1 MIVHD
6 RRIAEI
12 MIEDIF
18 LSSHNLFVLVDYN
31 DIRTIR
37 RKSTFRV
44 LYRYELA
51 INQISQLSE
60 AIKEEISLDGMNYC
74 AIEIAY
80 GEMMTHSALQNL
92 MNIVNGALMDIPRLN
107 CSHLSDNLSGEEVVL
122 NLYLFTPKSEDERE
136 MDIRIDKMLDCYKTI
151 HSPYMRDCETEKNEA
166 LNIELQMLNPDIPEP
181 DGDVR
186 LAAYT
191 GVISQLTVNDDSAFF
206 IRQMV
211 DDAVKNLEQDIQ
223 KDRIVRISTIQNF
236 VFYAGNLWMHL
247 DGYFTQDELKVTAQR
262 WSRILHDA
270 RINSPGYL
278 KEAADFVGELRNIWV
293 ENLSGDEFNGLLAR
307 SKALAMKGNDT
318 NRADVFSALEKI
330 CRDAHYVCDAKK
342 CIASAELAIEIAST
356 GNPEIN
362 FLEKR
367 IQMFEEL
374 ISRNRKLDQ

>member
-1 MIVHD
+1 
-6 RRIAEI
+6 
-12 MIEDIF
+12 
-18 LSSHNLFVLVDYN
+18 
-31 DIRTIR
+31 
-37 RKSTFRV
+37 
-44 LYRYELA
+44 
-51 INQISQLSE
+51 
-60 AIKEEISLDGMNYC
+60 
-74 AIEIAY
+74 
-80 GEMMTHSALQNL
+80 
-92 MNIVNGALMDIPRLN
+92 
-107 CSHLSDNLSGEEVVL
+107 
-122 NLYLFTPKSEDERE
+122 
-136 MDIRIDKMLDCYKTI
+136 
-151 HSPYMRDCETEKNEA
+151 
-166 LNIELQMLNPDIPEP
+166 
-181 DGDVR
+181 
-186 LAAYT
+186 
-191 GVISQLTVNDDSAFF
+191 
-206 IRQMV
+206 
-211 DDAVKNLEQDIQ
+211 
-223 KDRIVRISTIQNF
+223 
-236 VFYAGNLWMHL
+236 MHL

-293 ENLSGDEFNGLLAR
+293 ENLSEDEFNGLLTR

>member
-18 LSSHNLFVLVDYN
+18 LSSHNSFVLVDYN

-74 AIEIAY
+74 TIEIAY
-80 GEMMTHSALQNL
+80 GEMMTNSDMQNL
-92 MNIVNGALMDIPRLN
+92 MNIVNGVLMDIPRLN

-136 MDIRIDKMLDCYKTI
+136 MDIRIDKMLDCYKMI
-151 HSPYMRDCETEKNEA
+151 HSPYMRDCETEKNET
-166 LNIELQMLNPDIPEP
+166 LNIELHMLNPDIPEP
-181 DGDVR
+181 DGDAR

-211 DDAVKNLEQDIQ
+211 DDAVKNFEQDIQ
-223 KDRIVRISTIQNF
+223 KGRIVRISTIQNF

-278 KEAADFVGELRNIWV
+278 KEAADFAGELRNIWV
-293 ENLSGDEFNGLLAR
+293 ENLSEDEFNGLLTR

-318 NRADVFSALEKI
+318 NRADIFSALEKI
-330 CRDAHYVCDAKK
+330 CRDAHYICDAKK
-342 CIASAELAIEIAST
+342 CISSAELAIEMAST

-374 ISRNRKLDQ
+374 ISSNRKLDQ

>member
-18 LSSHNLFVLVDYN
+18 LSFHNSFVLVDYN

-80 GEMMTHSALQNL
+80 GENMTYSDMQNL
-92 MNIVNGALMDIPRLN
+92 RNISNEALKDMPRIN
-107 CSHLSDNLSGEEVVL
+107 CCHLTDNLSSGDLVV
-122 NLYLFTPKSEDERE
+122 NLYMFAPKLDEDRE
-136 MDIRIDKMLDCYKTI
+136 MDIRIDKMLDCYRTI
-151 HSPYMRDCETEKNEA
+151 HSPYMRDCETEKNET

-181 DGDVR
+181 DGDAR

-206 IRQMV
+206 IKQMV

-223 KDRIVRISTIQNF
+223 KGRIVRISTIQNF

-247 DGYFTQDELKVTAQR
+247 DGYFTQDELKVTARR

-278 KEAADFVGELRNIWV
+278 KEAADFAGELRNIWI
-293 ENLSGDEFNGLLAR
+293 EDIS
-307 SKALAMKGNDT
+307 
-318 NRADVFSALEKI
+318 DVK
-330 CRDAHYVCDAKK
+330 
-342 CIASAELAIEIAST
+342 
-356 GNPEIN
+356 
-362 FLEKR
+362 
-367 IQMFEEL
+367 
-374 ISRNRKLDQ
+374 

>member
-18 LSSHNLFVLVDYN
+18 LSFHNSFVLVDYN

-44 LYRYELA
+44 LYRYELP

-80 GEMMTHSALQNL
+80 GENMTYSDMQNL
-92 MNIVNGALMDIPRLN
+92 MNISNEALKNMPRIN
-107 CSHLSDNLSGEEVVL
+107 CCHLTDNLSSGDLVV
-122 NLYLFTPKSEDERE
+122 NLYMFAPKLDEDRE
-136 MDIRIDKMLDCYKTI
+136 MDIRIDKMLDCYRTI
-151 HSPYMRDCETEKNEA
+151 HSPYMRDCETEKNET

-223 KDRIVRISTIQNF
+223 KGRIVRISTIQNF

-247 DGYFTQDELKVTAQR
+247 DGYFTQDELKVTARR

-278 KEAADFVGELRNIWV
+278 KEAADFAGELRNIWV
-293 ENLSGDEFNGLLAR
+293 ENLSEDEFNGLLR
-307 SKALAMKGNDT
+307 KSKALAMKGNDT
-318 NRADVFSALEKI
+318 NRADIFSALEKI
-330 CRDAHYVCDAKK
+330 CRDAHYACDAKK
-342 CIASAELAIEIAST
+342 CISSAELAIEIT
-356 GNPEIN
+356 CHENPEIN
-362 FLEKR
+362 FLDKR
-367 IQMFEEL
+367 VKILEEL
-374 ISRNRKLDQ
+374 ICRNRTLIN

>member
-18 LSSHNLFVLVDYN
+18 LSSHNSFVLVDYN

-60 AIKEEISLDGMNYC
+60 ALKEEISFDGMDYC

-80 GEMMTHSALQNL
+80 GENMTYSDLQNL
-92 MNIVNGALMDIPRLN
+92 MNISNEALKDVPRIN
-107 CSHLSDNLSGEEVVL
+107 CCHLTDNLPSGDLVV
-122 NLYLFTPKSEDERE
+122 NLYMFAPKLDGDRE

-151 HSPYMRDCETEKNEA
+151 HSPYMRDCETEKNET
-166 LNIELQMLNPDIPEP
+166 LNIELHMLNPDIPEP
-181 DGDVR
+181 DGDAR

-191 GVISQLTVNDDSAFF
+191 GVISQLTVNEDSAFF

-223 KDRIVRISTIQNF
+223 KGRIVRISTIQNF

-278 KEAADFVGELRNIWV
+278 IEAADFVGELRNIWV
-293 ENLSGDEFNGLLAR
+293 ENLSEDEFTGLLTR

-342 CIASAELAIEIAST
+342 CIASAELAIEIT
-356 GNPEIN
+356 CHENPEIN
-362 FLEKR
+362 FLDKR
-367 IQMFEEL
+367 VKILEEL
-374 ISRNRKLDQ
+374 ICRNRTLIN